1 MGPNVKY
8 QYGHFVNRRIVSCL
22 DLFQHD
28 LYGISVMQISTER
41 NLNLSA
47 NAISTRRTFIINAY
61 LICI

>member
-8 QYGHFVNRRIVSCL
+8 GHFVIRRIVWCL
-22 DLFQHD
+22 DLFQHN

-47 NAISTRRTFIINAY
+47 YAIWTRRTFIINAY